1 MNKKHLSL
9 IALTSLLTA
18 SCAFAPGSHI
28 PQADSNLFGDDNRQS
43 EYQEF
48 DQAELEKLVT
58 TYAIT
63 PMLLAELNQPVVK
76 PELNQQLQTEI
87 ANYDYQVGKGDVLM
101 ITVWN
106 HPELTIPAGSQRRAE
121 ESGNWVHNDGT
132 IFYPYVGKVKVDG
145 LRVTEIRDILAQ
157 RLAKYIESPQVDVSV
172 AAFRSQRIYVT
183 GEVNQPGVVP
193 VTNLPM
199 TLIEAVNKSGGLTEN
214 ADWNRVILTRDDHDL
229 VFNLRELYQQG
240 NTHQNILLKPND
252 IVHIARN
259 DENKVFV
266 LGEVR
271 RPQTQVMS
279 LNGMTLAEA
288 LSNAGGIFETAA
300 DPTGIFVIR
309 EADANTGRIADLYQ
323 LNMKN
328 ATALVLAEQFKLK
341 ERDIIYVTAAPVA
354 RWNRLISQ
362 ILPTVTG
369 IYQVG
374 RARDELSN

>member
-1 MNKKHLSL
+1 MTKLKLTVLALS
-9 IALTSLLTA
+9 TLLTA

-28 PQADSNLFGDDNRQS
+28 PQADRSLFDDESR
-43 EYQEF
+43 
-48 DQAELEKLVT
+48 QAEYDEFNEADLGKLVH
-58 TYAIT
+58 TYTIS
-63 PMLLAELNQPVVK
+63 PMLLADLNQPTAK
-76 PELNQQLQTEI
+76 PELNDQLQQDI
-87 ANYDYQVGKGDVLM
+87 ANYDYEVGKGDVLM

-132 IFYPYVGKVKVDG
+132 IFYPYVGKLKVEG
-145 LRVTEIRDILAQ
+145 LKVTEIRDVLAEK
-157 RLAKYIESPQVDVSV
+157 LSKYIESPQVDVTV
-172 AAFRSQRIYVT
+172 AAFRSQRVFVT
-183 GEVNQPGVVP
+183 GEVQQPGVVP

-214 ADWNRVILTRDDHDL
+214 ADWNRVILTRNDQDMM
-229 VFNLRELYQQG
+229 FNLRELYQEG
-240 NTHQNILLKPND
+240 NTHQNILLKPDD

-279 LNGMTLAEA
+279 LNGMSLAEA
-288 LSNAGGIFETAA
+288 LSNSGGIFETAA

-309 EADANTGRIADLYQ
+309 QADVSTGRIADLYQ

-362 ILPTVTG
+362 ILPSVTG
-369 IYQVG
+369 IYQIG
-374 RARDELSN
+374 RTRDELSN

>member
-1 MNKKHLSL
+1 MNLKL
-9 IALTSLLTA
+9 ITIFTASLLVT

-28 PQADSNLFGDDNRQS
+28 PQADRSLFDDETRQV
-43 EYQEF
+43 EYDEF
-48 DQAELEKLVT
+48 SQADLEKLVR
-58 TYAIT
+58 TYNIS
-63 PMLLAELNQPVVK
+63 PMLLAELNQPQPK
-76 PELNQQLQTEI
+76 PEFNDTLQVDI
-87 ANYDYQVGKGDVLM
+87 SNYDYRVGKGDVLT

-106 HPELTIPAGSQRRAE
+106 HPELTIPAGSQRGAA
-121 ESGNWVHNDGT
+121 ESGNWVHSDGT
-132 IFYPYVGKVKVDG
+132 IFYPYVGRIIVNG
-145 LRVTEIRDILAQ
+145 MRVTEIRDIIAEK
-157 RLAKYIESPQVDVSV
+157 LAKYIESPQVDVTV
-172 AAFRSQRIYVT
+172 AAFRSQRVYVT
-183 GEVNQPGVVP
+183 GEVSQPGVLP
-193 VTNLPM
+193 VTNIPM

-214 ADWNRVILTRDDHDL
+214 ADWNRVILTRNDQDL

-288 LSNAGGIFETAA
+288 LSNAGGIYEMAA

-309 EADANTGRIADLYQ
+309 EAEAATGRVADLYQ

-374 RARDELSN
+374 RARDELSQ